1 MEALNRPDLPLE
13 PDVSHLVTEDD
24 EPVDS
29 IYSEK
34 QMRLLTSTLLES
46 WRPGKPFVALANVG
60 LFPKAENPAL
70 VPDVMVSLNV
80 RLPEDVM
87 QKGNRSYMVW
97 RYGKPPDLVVEIVS
111 NREGSELE
119 KGQRYAEMGVGYYVV
134 FDPERWLG
142 DRVLRAYVRHGS
154 AYMDLLDPTWIEELG
169 LGLKTWQGHFEDMEA
184 LWLRPC
190 DREGRLLPTV
200 AETARQAQAE
210 TRQAQAEARQ
220 AQAEAQQAQA
230 EAERLRARLRELGLE
245 AP

>member
-111 NREGSELE
+111 NREGSEME

-142 DRVLRAYVRHGS
+142 DRVLRAYIRHGS

-169 LGLKTWQGHFEDMEA
+169 LGLKTWQGPWA
-184 LWLRPC
+184 SLRSKP
-190 DREGRLLPTV
+190 LY
-200 AETARQAQAE
+200 
-210 TRQAQAEARQ
+210 
-220 AQAEAQQAQA
+220 
-230 EAERLRARLRELGLE
+230 
-245 AP
+245 

>member
-1 MEALNRPDLPLE
+1 
-13 PDVSHLVTEDD
+13 
-24 EPVDS
+24 
-29 IYSEK
+29 
-34 QMRLLTSTLLES
+34 
-46 WRPGKPFVALANVG
+46 
-60 LFPKAENPAL
+60 
-70 VPDVMVSLNV
+70 
-80 RLPEDVM
+80 M

-142 DRVLRAYVRHGS
+142 DRVLRAYIRHGS